1 MGLGAT
7 LILAVCVPLLFESK
21 IVAKMSLVEEQKK
34 AGGGGEVGGGENE
47 AKHLYHDTGS
57 FYDITL
63 LHTY

>member
-7 LILAVCVPLLFESK
+7 LILVVCVPLLFESK
-21 IVAKMSLVEEQKK
+21 MVAKMSLVEEQKK
-34 AGGGGEVGGGENE
+34 TGGGVVRMRLNI
-47 AKHLYHDTGS
+47 YHDTGS